1 MRRGGA
7 PKVRYAPAGPVPPT
21 PASLRSPHTNASAR
35 AQAAAA
41 GGAAGKKSGA
51 AIKRD
56 KATAA
61 VLAAIE
67 DAQAGKAGPSFKRAY
82 KEIEAGHKSS
92 HWSVGGQSSR
102 ASAPNHGRALP
113 SVLR

>member
-1 MRRGGA
+1 M
-7 PKVRYAPAGPVPPT
+7 
-21 PASLRSPHTNASAR
+21 
-35 AQAAAA
+35 
-41 GGAAGKKSGA
+41 
-51 AIKRD
+51 
-56 KATAA
+56 
-61 VLAAIE
+61 LAAIE